1 MVSITAVT
9 FKRMDNFSLQG
20 KTALVCGATQG
31 IGYATAQALAA
42 AGARVILCGRN
53 DEGLAKALEELPKV
67 NQVSHG
73 MKSNDASVTTH
84 QHEIMLVDH
93 ANSLAVEKAADALV
107 ARIGAVHI
115 LVVNTG
121 APEAGYL
128 IDASTDEIDKCV
140 AQLLSTAQK
149 LAQVCAPVMR
159 AAKYGRIIVV
169 GSTSIERPIRGH
181 GVSNV
186 ARAAMANWTRTLAG
200 ELGGFAI
207 TANLI
212 MPGPTR
218 TQRLESIIAGRAKRS
233 GSSVEEVEAAMIGKI
248 PAGRFASPQEIAA
261 VIAFIAS
268 PAAAYVNGAL
278 IAVDGGILCMQS

>member
-1 MVSITAVT
+1 MYETCARTVT
-9 FKRMDNFSLQG
+9 FARMTNRSLEG

-31 IGYATAQALAA
+31 IGRAAAHALAA

-53 DEGLAKALEELPKV
+53 DEGLAKVLAELPKLA
-67 NQVSHG
+67 QVGSG
-73 MKSNDASVTTH
+73 ASLNVARE
-84 QHEIMLVDH
+84 HEIMLVDH
-93 ANSLAVEKAADALV
+93 ANPSVVEKAADALV
-107 ARIGAVHI
+107 ARIGPVHI
-115 LVVNTG
+115 VVVNTG
-121 APEAGYL
+121 APEAAYL
-128 IDASTDEIDKCV
+128 IDASTEEIDKCV
-140 AQLLSTAQK
+140 AQLLSTAHK
-149 LAQVCAPVMR
+149 LAQVTAPGMR

-169 GSTSIERPIRGH
+169 GSTSIERPIRGQ

-207 TANLI
+207 TTNLI
-212 MPGPTR
+212 MPGSTR

-233 GSSVEEVEAAMIGKI
+233 GSSVEEVETSMIGKI

-278 IAVDGGILCMQS
+278 IPVDGGMLCMQS

>member
-67 NQVSHG
+67 NQVSRG
-73 MKSNDASVTTH
+73 VNTNAESVTTH

-93 ANSLAVEKAADALV
+93 ANPLAVEKAADAFV

-159 AAKYGRIIVV
+159 TAKYGRIIVV

-278 IAVDGGILCMQS
+278 IAVDGGMLCMQS

>member
-31 IGYATAQALAA
+31 IGYATAQAFAA

-67 NQVSHG
+67 NQVAHG
-73 MKSNDASVTTH
+73 MKSNVASATTH

-93 ANSLAVEKAADALV
+93 ANPLAVEKAADALV

-140 AQLLSTAQK
+140 AQLLSTAHK
-149 LAQVCAPVMR
+149 LAQVCAPGMR

-233 GSSVEEVEAAMIGKI
+233 GSSVEEVEASMIGKI

-278 IAVDGGILCMQS
+278 IAVDGGVLCMQS

>member
-31 IGYATAQALAA
+31 IGYATAPALAA

-53 DEGLAKALEELPKV
+53 DEGLAKALEELPRV

-73 MKSNDASVTTH
+73 MKSNDASVSTH

-93 ANSLAVEKAADALV
+93 ANPLTVEKAADALV

-140 AQLLSTAQK
+140 AQLLSTAHK

-212 MPGPTR
+212 MPGSTR

-233 GSSVEEVEAAMIGKI
+233 GSSVEEVEASMIGKI

-278 IAVDGGILCMQS
+278 IAVDGGMLCMQS

>member
-53 DEGLAKALEELPKV
+53 DEGLAKALEELPRV

-73 MKSNDASVTTH
+73 MKSNDASVSTH

-93 ANSLAVEKAADALV
+93 ANPLAVEKAADALV

-233 GSSVEEVEAAMIGKI
+233 GSSIEEVEASMIGKI

-261 VIAFIAS
+261 VITFIAS

>member
-31 IGYATAQALAA
+31 IGYATAQAFAA

-53 DEGLAKALEELPKV
+53 DEGLAKALTELPKV
-67 NQVSHG
+67 NQVSRG
-73 MKSNDASVTTH
+73 VNTNAESVTTH

-93 ANSLAVEKAADALV
+93 ANPLAVEKAADALV

-140 AQLLSTAQK
+140 AQLLATAHK
-149 LAQVCAPVMR
+149 LAQVTAPGMR

-233 GSSVEEVEAAMIGKI
+233 GSSVEEVEASMIGKI

-268 PAAAYVNGAL
+268 PEAAYVNGAL
-278 IAVDGGILCMQS
+278 IAVDGGMLCMQS

>member
-53 DEGLAKALEELPKV
+53 DEGLAKALEELPRV
-67 NQVSHG
+67 NQVPRG
-73 MKSNDASVTTH
+73 MNTNADSETTY

-93 ANSLAVEKAADALV
+93 ANPVAVEKAADALV

-140 AQLLSTAQK
+140 AQLLSTAHK
-149 LAQVCAPVMR
+149 LAQVTAPGMR

-207 TANLI
+207 TTNLI
-212 MPGPTR
+212 MPGSTR

-233 GSSVEEVEAAMIGKI
+233 GSSVEEVETSMIGKI

-278 IAVDGGILCMQS
+278 IPVDGGMLCMQS

>member
-53 DEGLAKALEELPKV
+53 DEGLAKALEELPRV

-73 MKSNDASVTTH
+73 MKSNDASVSTH

-93 ANSLAVEKAADALV
+93 ANPLAVEKAADALV

-233 GSSVEEVEAAMIGKI
+233 GSSVAEVEASMIGKI

-278 IAVDGGILCMQS
+278 IAVDGGVLCMQS

>member
-93 ANSLAVEKAADALV
+93 ANPLAVEKAADALV

>member
-1 MVSITAVT
+1 
-9 FKRMDNFSLQG
+9 
-20 KTALVCGATQG
+20 
-31 IGYATAQALAA
+31 
-42 AGARVILCGRN
+42 
-53 DEGLAKALEELPKV
+53 
-67 NQVSHG
+67 
-73 MKSNDASVTTH
+73 
-84 QHEIMLVDH
+84 MLVDH
-93 ANSLAVEKAADALV
+93 ANPSVVEKAADALV

-115 LVVNTG
+115 VVVNTG

-128 IDASTDEIDKCV
+128 IDASTEEIDKCV
-140 AQLLSTAQK
+140 AQLLSTAHK
-149 LAQVCAPVMR
+149 LAQVTAPGMR

-169 GSTSIERPIRGH
+169 GSTSIERPIRGQ

-212 MPGPTR
+212 MPGSTR

-233 GSSVEEVEAAMIGKI
+233 GSSVEEVENSMIGKI
-248 PAGRFASPQEIAA
+248 PAGRFASPQEIGA

-278 IAVDGGILCMQS
+278 IPVDGGMLCMQS

>member
-53 DEGLAKALEELPKV
+53 DEGLAKALEELPRV

-73 MKSNDASVTTH
+73 MKSNDASVSTH

-93 ANSLAVEKAADALV
+93 ANPLAVEKAADALV

-233 GSSVEEVEAAMIGKI
+233 GSSVEEVEASMIGKI
-248 PAGRFASPQEIAA
+248 PVGRFASPQEIAA
-261 VIAFIAS
+261 VIGFIAS

-278 IAVDGGILCMQS
+278 IAVDGGVLCMQS

>member
-1 MVSITAVT
+1 MYETCWRTVT
-9 FKRMDNFSLQG
+9 FALMPNRSLQG

-31 IGYATAQALAA
+31 IGCAAAHALAA
-42 AGARVILCGRN
+42 AGAKVILCGRN
-53 DEGLAKALEELPKV
+53 DEGLAQVLAELPKLAEV
-67 NQVSHG
+67 GSGATLNV
-73 MKSNDASVTTH
+73 AR

-93 ANSLAVEKAADALV
+93 ANPSAVEKAADAFV

-115 LVVNTG
+115 VVVNTG

-128 IDASTDEIDKCV
+128 IDASTEEIDKCV
-140 AQLLSTAQK
+140 AQLLSTAHK
-149 LAQVCAPVMR
+149 LAQVTAPGMR

-169 GSTSIERPIRGH
+169 GSTSIERPIRGQ

-212 MPGPTR
+212 MPGSTR

-233 GSSVEEVEAAMIGKI
+233 GSSVDEVEASMIGKI
-248 PAGRFASPQEIAA
+248 PVGRFASPQEIAA

-278 IAVDGGILCMQS
+278 IPVDGGMLCMQS

>member
-31 IGYATAQALAA
+31 IGYATAQVLAA

-53 DEGLAKALEELPKV
+53 DEGLAKALEELPRV

-73 MKSNDASVTTH
+73 MKSNDASVSTH

-93 ANSLAVEKAADALV
+93 ANPLAVEKAADAFV

-159 AAKYGRIIVV
+159 TAKYGRIIVV

-212 MPGPTR
+212 MPGSTR

-278 IAVDGGILCMQS
+278 IAVDGGVLCMQS

>member
-67 NQVSHG
+67 NQVAHG
-73 MKSNDASVTTH
+73 MKSNVASATTY

-93 ANSLAVEKAADALV
+93 ANPVAVEKAADALV

-140 AQLLSTAQK
+140 AQLLSTAHK

-233 GSSVEEVEAAMIGKI
+233 GSSVEEVEASMIGKI
-248 PAGRFASPQEIAA
+248 PTGRFASPQEIAA

-278 IAVDGGILCMQS
+278 IAVDGGMLCMQS

>member
-53 DEGLAKALEELPKV
+53 DEGLAKALTELPKV
-67 NQVSHG
+67 NQVSRG
-73 MKSNDASVTTH
+73 VNTNAESVTTH

-93 ANSLAVEKAADALV
+93 ANPLAVEKAADALV

-140 AQLLSTAQK
+140 AQLLATAHK
-149 LAQVCAPVMR
+149 LAQVTAPGMR

-233 GSSVEEVEAAMIGKI
+233 GSSVEEVEASMIGKI

-268 PAAAYVNGAL
+268 PEAAYVNGAL
-278 IAVDGGILCMQS
+278 IAVDGGMLCMQS

>member
-31 IGYATAQALAA
+31 IGYATAQAFAT

-67 NQVSHG
+67 NQVAHG
-73 MKSNDASVTTH
+73 MKSNVASATTH

-93 ANSLAVEKAADALV
+93 ANPLAVEKAADALV

-128 IDASTDEIDKCV
+128 IDATTDEIDKCV
-140 AQLLSTAQK
+140 AQLLSTAHK
-149 LAQVCAPVMR
+149 LAQVCAPGMR

-233 GSSVEEVEAAMIGKI
+233 GSSVEEVEASMIGKI

>member
-31 IGYATAQALAA
+31 IGYATAQAFAA

-67 NQVSHG
+67 NQVAHG
-73 MKSNDASVTTH
+73 MKSNVASATTH
-84 QHEIMLVDH
+84 HHEIMLVDH
-93 ANSLAVEKAADALV
+93 ANPLAVEKAADALV

-128 IDASTDEIDKCV
+128 IDATTDEIDKCV
-140 AQLLSTAQK
+140 AQLLSTAHK
-149 LAQVCAPVMR
+149 LAQVCAPGMR

-233 GSSVEEVEAAMIGKI
+233 GSSVEEVEASMIGKI

-278 IAVDGGILCMQS
+278 IAVDGGVLCMQS

>member
-53 DEGLAKALEELPKV
+53 DEGLAKALEELPRV

-73 MKSNDASVTTH
+73 MKSNDASVSTH

-93 ANSLAVEKAADALV
+93 ANPLAVEKAADALV

-212 MPGPTR
+212 MPGSTR

-233 GSSVEEVEAAMIGKI
+233 GSSVAEVEASMIGKI

>member
-31 IGYATAQALAA
+31 IGYAAAQALAA

-67 NQVSHG
+67 NQVSRG
-73 MKSNDASVTTH
+73 MNTNAESETTY

-93 ANSLAVEKAADALV
+93 ANPVAVEKAADALV

-128 IDASTDEIDKCV
+128 IDASTEEIDKCV

-169 GSTSIERPIRGH
+169 GSTRIERPIRGQ

-233 GSSVEEVEAAMIGKI
+233 GSSVEDVEASMIGKI

-278 IAVDGGILCMQS
+278 IAVDGGMLCMQS

>member
-1 MVSITAVT
+1 MSN
-9 FKRMDNFSLQG
+9 RSLQG

-31 IGYATAQALAA
+31 IGCAAAHALAA

-53 DEGLAKALEELPKV
+53 DEGLAKVLAELPKLAEV
-67 NQVSHG
+67 GSGATLNV
-73 MKSNDASVTTH
+73 ARE
-84 QHEIMLVDH
+84 HEIMLVDH
-93 ANSLAVEKAADALV
+93 ANPSVVEKAADALV

-115 LVVNTG
+115 VVVNTG

-128 IDASTDEIDKCV
+128 IDASTEEIDKCV
-140 AQLLSTAQK
+140 AQLLSTAHK
-149 LAQVCAPVMR
+149 LAQVTAPGMR

-169 GSTSIERPIRGH
+169 GSTSIERPIRGQ

-200 ELGGFAI
+200 ELGGFRI
-207 TANLI
+207 TTNLI
-212 MPGPTR
+212 MPGSTR

-233 GSSVEEVEAAMIGKI
+233 GSSVEEVETSMIGKI

-278 IAVDGGILCMQS
+278 IPVDGGMLCMQS